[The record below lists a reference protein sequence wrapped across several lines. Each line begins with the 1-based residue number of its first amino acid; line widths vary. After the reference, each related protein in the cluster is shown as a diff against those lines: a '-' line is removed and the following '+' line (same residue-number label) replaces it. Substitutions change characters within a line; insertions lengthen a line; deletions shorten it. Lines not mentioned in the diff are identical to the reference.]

1 MVKQKRMTQAARY
14 RVIKEALAHYYSV
27 AEDRIIQYKQ
37 VDKSYEITACVG
49 ITDEILKFK
58 ATSFGEACKVQMLGY
73 YNFVA
78 DTSDEVYYEM
88 KEEV

>member
-1 MVKQKRMTQAARY
+1 MGVKRMTQAARY

-27 AEDRIIQYKQ
+27 SEDSIIQYKQ

-49 ITDEILKFK
+49 VTGNIIKFK

-73 YNFVA
+73 YNFVE
-78 DTSDEVYYEM
+78 DISNEVYYEM
-88 KEEV
+88 KEV